1 MQLRVDFGSKR
12 KTHLEPGTSEM
23 NASSKAIRADQDAAA
38 GRTTGLLAPLLAQ
51 PEDVCVD
58 PSRDRAVV
66 MDKRGQLFLLQCT
79 QRPASSIVRFRRV
92 GQKSRSDSE
101 ESAEDRAGSSR
112 LGPGR

>member
-23 NASSKAIRADQDAAA
+23 NASSKAISDQEAAA